1 MFKDKIWY
9 IQCTQAFDRFEKGNV
24 YKIVKKNECD
34 WEVQV
39 DNHTSTAV
47 EHKIIRKNFVPV
59 C

>member
-39 DNHTSTAV
+39 DSRASTTV

>member
-9 IQCTQAFDRFEKGNV
+9 IQCTRAFDRFETGNI
-24 YKIVKKNECD
+24 YKVIKKNECD

-39 DNHTSTAV
+39 DSHVSTTV